1 MDFNLTIPIIF
12 KRKERQNCFPRKTK
26 KKLFIPFKHFI
37 RVFQLKFVITLILI
51 YAQSFIRYSKGIEF
65 LAQTLIF

>member
-26 KKLFIPFKHFI
+26 KHFLFNSI

>member
-1 MDFNLTIPIIF
+1 MPELFSYKN
-12 KRKERQNCFPRKTK
+12 K
-26 KKLFIPFKHFI
+26 KKTFYSIQTLYI

>member
-26 KKLFIPFKHFI
+26 KNFLFNSNTLYPCFPAQVRNHLNFNICPKFYPL
-37 RVFQLKFVITLILI
+37 FQ
-51 YAQSFIRYSKGIEF
+51 RN
-65 LAQTLIF
+65 